1 MVEVFVV
8 VEPVETTDVLSIK
21 KLLLRCLRQAQS
33 PRKDQ
38 SINKVSLVMVKV
50 FLVVEPVETTEL

>member
-1 MVEVFVV
+1 MV